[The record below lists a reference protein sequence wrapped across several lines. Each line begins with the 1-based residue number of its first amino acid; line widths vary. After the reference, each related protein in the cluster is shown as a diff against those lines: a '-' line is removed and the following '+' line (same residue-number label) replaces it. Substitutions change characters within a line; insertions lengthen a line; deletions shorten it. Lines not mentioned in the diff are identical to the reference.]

1 MKKIIED
8 YFTFSKKERIAAIIV
23 AIIIVIFLMLPHFF
37 PKKRKKILVDADSNN
52 KINLLRKAIDS
63 TEKFRPKTFV
73 DNNYKQFQNNDNPV
87 ATSTKLF
94 YFDPNTLE
102 ITGWMRLGVSEKTAT
117 TILKYVSKG
126 GKFRNPEDIRKIWSL
141 RKNDADRIIPFV
153 RIENNYTAAKFNG
166 SNAYKAPTEKTVG
179 LLNANTASSYDLKK
193 LPGIGNSLPY
203 KIVNFREKLGG
214 FLNMQQVKE
223 TYGMTDSI
231 FQSILPFVHVLP
243 IPIKKLNINS
253 ASDFELNSHPY
264 IDKRLSKAITIYR
277 SQHGNYKSVNEL
289 KNIVFITD
297 EVLQKITP
305 YLTID

>member
-1 MKKIIED
+1 MKKFIED
-8 YFTFSKKERIAAIIV
+8 YFTFTKKERIAAMIV
-23 AIIIVIFLMLPHFF
+23 VIIIVIFLMLPYIFTGKQQ
-37 PKKRKKILVDADSNN
+37 KKLLDADTNQ
-52 KINLLRKAIDS
+52 KINQFRQAIDS
-63 TEKFRPKTFV
+63 AEKYRPKKFV
-73 DNNYKQFQNNDNPV
+73 ENTNNQFKNEENAV
-87 ATSTKLF
+87 TTSASLF
-94 YFDPNTLE
+94 YFDPNT
-102 ITGWMRLGVSEKTAT
+102 IDISGWMRLGISEKTAT

-126 GKFRNPEDIRKIWSL
+126 GKFRNPDDIRKIWSL

-231 FQSILPFVHVLP
+231 FQSILPLVHVLP
-243 IPIKKLNINS
+243 ITIKKLNINS
-253 ASDFELNSHPY
+253 ASDFELNAHPY

>member
-8 YFTFSKKERIAAIIV
+8 YFTFSKKERIAAMIV
-23 AIIIVIFLMLPHFF
+23 VVIIIIFLLLPYFF
-37 PKKRKKILVDADSNN
+37 PKQQKTILVDTYTNQ
-52 KINLLRKAIDS
+52 KINQFRQAIDS
-63 TEKFRPKTFV
+63 AEKFRPKKIV
-73 DNNYKQFQNNDNPV
+73 DNNHHQFKNDANAV
-87 ATSTKLF
+87 VTSTTLF
-94 YFDPNTLE
+94 YFDPNTLD
-102 ITGWMRLGVSEKTAT
+102 IAGWMRLGISEKTAT

-126 GKFRNPEDIRKIWSL
+126 GKFKSPEDIRKIWSL

-166 SNAYKAPTEKTVG
+166 SNTYKATNEKPIG
-179 LLNANTASSYDLKK
+179 LLDVNTASPYDLKK

-231 FQSILPFVHVLP
+231 FASILPFVQVLP
-243 IPIKKLNINS
+243 TTVKKLNINV
-253 ASDFELNSHPY
+253 ASDFELNAHPY

-289 KNIVFITD
+289 KNIVFLTD
-297 EVLQKITP
+297 EILQKILP
-305 YLTID
+305 YLSVD

>member
-8 YFTFSKKERIAAIIV
+8 YFTFSKKERIAAMIV
-23 AIIIVIFLMLPHFF
+23 VVIIIIFLLLPYFF
-37 PKKRKKILVDADSNN
+37 PKQKKTILVDADTNQ
-52 KINLLRKAIDS
+52 KINQFRKAIDS
-63 TEKFRPKTFV
+63 AEKFRRKKFV
-73 DNNYKQFQNNDNPV
+73 DNNHHQYKIDDNAV
-87 ATSTKLF
+87 ATSTTLF
-94 YFDPNTLE
+94 YFDPNTLD
-102 ITGWMRLGVSEKTAT
+102 IAGWIRLGISEKTAT

-126 GKFRNPEDIRKIWSL
+126 GKFKTPEDIRKIWSL

-166 SNAYKAPTEKTVG
+166 SNNYKATNEKSIV
-179 LLNANTASSYDLKK
+179 LLDANTASTYDLKK
-193 LPGIGNSLPY
+193 IPGIGNSLPY
-203 KIVNFREKLGG
+203 KIINFREKLGG

-231 FQSILPFVHVLP
+231 FQSILPFVQVLP
-243 IPIKKLNINS
+243 ITIKKLNINI
-253 ASDFELNSHPY
+253 ASDFELNAHPY

-289 KNIVFITD
+289 KKIVFITD

-305 YLTID
+305 YLTVD

>member
-1 MKKIIED
+1 MKHNLKKTENQRMTKI
-8 YFTFSKKERIAAIIV
+8 KKVKLKKTGLKIPLNIFDGEYTV
-23 AIIIVIFLMLPHFF
+23 AINAMAGGALDTKEIALHT
-37 PKKRKKILVDADSNN
+37 KGTVDVS
-52 KINLLRKAIDS
+52 
-63 TEKFRPKTFV
+63 F
-73 DNNYKQFQNNDNPV
+73 DNY
-87 ATSTKLF
+87 
-94 YFDPNTLE
+94 
-102 ITGWMRLGVSEKTAT
+102 
-117 TILKYVSKG
+117 
-126 GKFRNPEDIRKIWSL
+126 SL
-141 RKNDADRIIPFV
+141 
-153 RIENNYTAAKFNG
+153 
-166 SNAYKAPTEKTVG
+166 TEKTVG

-231 FQSILPFVHVLP
+231 FQSILPLVHVLP
-243 IPIKKLNINS
+243 ITIKKLNINT
-253 ASDFELNSHPY
+253 ASDFELNAHPY

-305 YLTID
+305 YLTTD